1 MKTVACKK
9 TVKNYPR
16 VAYPNAATG
25 KEMLHK
31 FLDGLLML
39 VSAAGIVTVRLFALM
54 I

>member
-9 TVKNYPR
+9 IVKNYPR
-16 VAYPNAATG
+16 IAYPNAATN

-31 FLDGLLML
+31 FLDGLLMV
-39 VSAAGIVTVRLFALM
+39 VSAVGIVTLLLFALM